1 VANIRLCALDQV
13 PNGGALG
20 LEATLQ
26 GQTTALIAVRRGT
39 QVWVYRNRCP
49 HFSIPLDYQ
58 PGSFST
64 YQTQLL
70 MCAHHGAMFRF
81 EDGHCIDGPCK
92 DAHLD
97 SVLVYQQDGLL
108 WLAEVQNTPA
118 NAPMAGEQC
127 YDA

>member
-13 PNGGALG
+13 PDGGALG

-26 GQTTALIAVRRGT
+26 GQTTALIAVRRGA
-39 QVWVYRNRCP
+39 QVWAYRNRCP

-64 YQTQLL
+64 YRTRLL

-81 EDGHCIDGPCK
+81 EDGHCIDGPCEGG
-92 DAHLD
+92 HLD
-97 SVLVYQQDGLL
+97 SVSVYQQDGLL
-108 WLAEVQNTPA
+108 WLAGVQN
-118 NAPMAGEQC
+118 APTNVHP
-127 YDA
+127 

>member
-1 VANIRLCALDQV
+1 MADIWLCALDQV
-13 PNGGALG
+13 PDGGALG
-20 LEATLQ
+20 LEATLR
-26 GQTTALIAVRRGT
+26 GQSTALIAVRRGT

-81 EDGHCIDGPCK
+81 EDGRCIDGPCEG
-92 DAHLD
+92 ANLD
-97 SVLVYQQDGLL
+97 SVPVYEQDGLL
-108 WLAEVQNTPA
+108 WLAEVH
-118 NAPMAGEQC
+118 NAPEQVHP
-127 YDA
+127 